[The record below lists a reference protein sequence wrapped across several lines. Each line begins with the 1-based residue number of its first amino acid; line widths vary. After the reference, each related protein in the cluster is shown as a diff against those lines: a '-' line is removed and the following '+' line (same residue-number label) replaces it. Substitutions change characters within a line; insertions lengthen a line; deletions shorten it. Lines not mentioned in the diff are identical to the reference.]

1 MIESSH
7 SQSLPKLFSD
17 LRVDGVKLMKID
29 TEGVEVIILGA
40 PANLLSSRQVNFII
54 VEVNSGDLELMDSI
68 VKFFLY

>member
-1 MIESSH
+1 M
-7 SQSLPKLFSD
+7 
-17 LRVDGVKLMKID
+17 RVDGVKLMKID

-68 VKFFLY
+68 VKFFLYLPGI